1 MPGEVLN
8 SQSQMFVIKLLQY
21 FEQEK
26 ENGGPLISVL
36 SVQQQVTPE
45 IWSNTVTKTENLIMD
60 YWQKLQNMRKHCV
73 VNNIVINLAEDD
85 ETDSE
90 NENSDSENDDECGNE
105 EISI

>member
-1 MPGEVLN
+1 M
-8 SQSQMFVIKLLQY
+8 K
-21 FEQEK
+21 EK
-26 ENGGPLISVL
+26 ERQKYQKKKEKGTRKLVKDMSRREHKAVKK
-36 SVQQQVTPE
+36 QVTPE

-60 YWQKLQNMRKHCV
+60 YWQKLQNTRKHCV

-90 NENSDSENDDECGNE
+90 NEDSDSENDDECGNE